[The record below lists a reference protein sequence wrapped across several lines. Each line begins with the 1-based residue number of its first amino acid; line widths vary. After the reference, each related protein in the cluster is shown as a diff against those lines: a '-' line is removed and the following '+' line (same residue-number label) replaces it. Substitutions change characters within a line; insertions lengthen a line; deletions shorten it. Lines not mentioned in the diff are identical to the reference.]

1 MIAGI
6 LVSYEPEATTLRGT
20 VESLFPQVEHLFV
33 VDNGSQID
41 PVDLLDLKGEEG
53 LTIIRLDE
61 NLGIAAAQNVGIAAA
76 RDARADFVVL
86 SDQDTVYP
94 QGAISRL
101 IKVFERWPKAA
112 AVVPLFNDVNKS
124 SSDGFILENSCLFSP
139 TPVAGGEHRLLQAI
153 ASGKVIRLSTLE
165 DIGTMDES
173 LFIDWVDLEWC
184 WRARHKGYLV
194 IGSGDVEV
202 NHSLG
207 DTSRNIG
214 YREVNLRSPLRH
226 YYITRNAFSLALRTP
241 YLSSVMRCVLFVR
254 SLRYPFAFPILS
266 PPRWRNVCAVTAGI
280 VDALLGR
287 LGKTNRIL

>member
-184 WRARHKGYLV
+184 WRARHKGYQV

-241 YLSSVMRCVLFVR
+241 YLSIVMRCILFVR

-266 PPRWRNVCAVTAGI
+266 QPRWRNLCAVTAGI
-280 VDALLGR
+280 MDALLGR

>member
-1 MIAGI
+1 MIVGV
-6 LVSYEPEATTLRGT
+6 LVSYEPEAQTLNAT
-20 VESLFPQVEHLFV
+20 FASLLPQLDHLFL
-33 VDNGSQID
+33 VDNGSSID
-41 PVDLLDLKGEEG
+41 PADLLDLKGEET
-53 LTIIRLDE
+53 LTIIRFDE

-76 RDARADFVVL
+76 REMGADFVVL

-101 IKVFERWPKAA
+101 IGVFERWPKAA

-124 SSDGFILENSCLFSP
+124 SSDGFILENSYLFSP

-153 ASGKVIRLSTLE
+153 ASGKVIRLSTLG
-165 DIGTMDES
+165 DIGTMDED

-184 WRARHKGYLV
+184 WRARHKGYQV

-241 YLSSVMRCVLFVR
+241 YLSIVMRCVLFLR
-254 SLRYPFAFPILS
+254 SLRYPLAFPILS
-266 PPRWRNVCAVTAGI
+266 PPRWRNFCAVTAGI
-280 VDALLGR
+280 ADALLGR
-287 LGKTNRIL
+287 LGKTNRTL

>member
-1 MIAGI
+1 MIVGV
-6 LVSYEPEATTLRGT
+6 LVSYEPEAQTLNAT
-20 VESLFPQVEHLFV
+20 FASLLPQLDHLFL
-33 VDNGSQID
+33 VDNGSSID
-41 PVDLLDLKGEEG
+41 PADLLDLKGEET
-53 LTIIRLDE
+53 LTIIRFDE

-76 RDARADFVVL
+76 REMGADFVVL

-101 IKVFERWPKAA
+101 IGVFERWPKAA

-124 SSDGFILENSCLFSP
+124 SSDGFILENSYLFSP

-153 ASGKVIRLSTLE
+153 ASGKVIRLSTLG
-165 DIGTMDES
+165 DIGTMDED

-184 WRARHKGYLV
+184 WRARHKGYQV

-207 DTSRNIG
+207 DTSRNIV

-241 YLSSVMRCVLFVR
+241 YLSIVMRCVLFLR
-254 SLRYPFAFPILS
+254 SLRYPLAFPILS
-266 PPRWRNVCAVTAGI
+266 PPRWRNFCAVTAGI
-280 VDALLGR
+280 MDALRGR
-287 LGKTNRIL
+287 LGKTNRTL

>member
-184 WRARHKGYLV
+184 WRARHKGYQV
-194 IGSGDVEV
+194 IGSGDVEIR
-202 NHSLG
+202 HSLG

-241 YLSSVMRCVLFVR
+241 YLSIVMRCILFVR

-266 PPRWRNVCAVTAGI
+266 QPRWRNFCAVTAGI
-280 VDALLGR
+280 MDALLGR

>member
-1 MIAGI
+1 MGV
-6 LVSYEPEATTLRGT
+6 LVSYEPEAQTLNAT
-20 VESLFPQVEHLFV
+20 FASLLPQLDHLFL
-33 VDNGSQID
+33 VDNGSSID
-41 PVDLLDLKGEEG
+41 PADLLDLKGEET
-53 LTIIRLDE
+53 LTIIRFDE

-76 RDARADFVVL
+76 REMGADFVVL

-101 IKVFERWPKAA
+101 IGVFERWPKAA

-124 SSDGFILENSCLFSP
+124 SSDGFILENSYLFSP

-153 ASGKVIRLSTLE
+153 ASGKVIRLSTLG
-165 DIGTMDES
+165 DIGTMDED

-184 WRARHKGYLV
+184 WRARHKGYQV

-241 YLSSVMRCVLFVR
+241 YLSIVMRCVLFLR
-254 SLRYPFAFPILS
+254 SLRYPLAFPILS
-266 PPRWRNVCAVTAGI
+266 PPRWRNFCAVTAGI
-280 VDALLGR
+280 ADALLGR
-287 LGKTNRIL
+287 LGKTNRTL